1 VGDDY
6 ARLDRVSRRVAVIAM
21 LPFLFDRGDPDCR
34 ALIKK
39 LDDPV
44 ERNDAIEQLAYL
56 KERGRGAI
64 PRNMRP
70 KLIR

>member
-1 VGDDY
+1 MTMRAWIGCLVG
-6 ARLDRVSRRVAVIAM
+6 VAV
-21 LPFLFDRGDPDCR
+21 R